1 MLCALHHVI
10 SNNNIAQ
17 LHGSLWRAET
27 SRCAVSHITL
37 FITLTPTGLLTPWKK
52 EKGKSSDA
60 TQIGSNNIILLLP
73 PTYYTTTYN
82 DLVYIS
88 FFFHYY
94 QVQHNNTD
102 IIISYPKKSKLFITP
117 DAWMANLREP
127 NCTENG
133 SNKRHV
139 HRQ

>member
-82 DLVYIS
+82 DLVYIFLLS
-88 FFFHYY
+88 LLSSST
-94 QVQHNNTD
+94 QQHRHHH
-102 IIISYPKKSKLFITP
+102 IISKKKIQIIHYSRRMDGQST
-117 DAWMANLREP
+117 R
-127 NCTENG
+127 T
-133 SNKRHV
+133 
-139 HRQ
+139 